1 MDFWINLGI
10 TAVLQLIADK
20 AARVKYYR
28 ALAKI
33 YAKIALT
40 AKMDHTLMEAIQ
52 VQLEKEGLQ

>member
-10 TAVLQLIADK
+10 SAVLQLLQDK
-20 AARVKYYR
+20 SGRLKFYP
-28 ALAKI
+28 ALAKV